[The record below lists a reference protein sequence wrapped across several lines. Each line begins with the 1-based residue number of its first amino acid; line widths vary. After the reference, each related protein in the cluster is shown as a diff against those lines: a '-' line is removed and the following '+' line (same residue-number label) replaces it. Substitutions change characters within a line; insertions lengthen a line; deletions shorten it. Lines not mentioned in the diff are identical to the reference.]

1 MPVKPN
7 PPEKMQPREVGKRL
21 AKLRALNNLSAT
33 DCWRALKMQPSAWS
47 AYESGGRALPAI
59 TAAMIANHFGVT
71 LDYLYLGDRR
81 ALPFDLA
88 RKLENG
94 NPDGPDT

>member
-1 MPVKPN
+1 
-7 PPEKMQPREVGKRL
+7 MQPREVGKRL
-21 AKLRALNNLSAT
+21 ANLRALHGLSAT
-33 DCWRALKMQPSAWS
+33 DCWRTLKMQPSAWS

-59 TAAMIANHFGVT
+59 TAAMIAKHFGVT

-88 RKLENG
+88 RKLEKIS
-94 NPDGPDT
+94 PEDPEI